1 MSIKEIKLRFLAFFR
16 EFFVYHHRSL
26 EFRAKLFAAM
36 IVANKQE
43 DEGAYEILE
52 KIGKEIYGNDGN
64 RVEMLI
70 RTTKEYVKKV
80 TTYNNLN
87 LDELILDIGNSIKK
101 NKRYINKINMNHL
114 RRLQNKHDD
123 KALLTQQRIIEFVES
138 EIHFNS

>member
-70 RTTKEYVKKV
+70 RATKEYVKKV

-87 LDELILDIGNSIKK
+87 LDELILDIDNSIKK

>member
-87 LDELILDIGNSIKK
+87 LDELILDIDNSIKK

-114 RRLQNKHDD
+114 RRLQNKHDN